1 MMLNSSPASASVNA
15 FLDTLERVGLVQPE
29 PDKAGTYSFRHA
41 LMQEAAYE
49 SLLRNDRRQ
58 LHRFT
63 AHALERDHA
72 AELDQVAALLA
83 YHYDGADDADTAM
96 AYATRAGNVA
106 ARVFAYAEAVA
117 HYTHAIALGEQLRHA
132 SPFVYRARAQMH
144 ERRGDFDAAHADL
157 ECALDLAQTQGDGR
171 GEWQCLM
178 DFGFLW
184 ASRDYERAGAY
195 SERALDQALALRE
208 PSLVAY
214 SMNRVG
220 NWFVNI
226 ERPAEALVYHR
237 RALEIFQE
245 LQDERGL
252 AETYDLLGM
261 CMIIAG
267 DTRASAEY
275 YQRAISLFRALDDRM
290 GLISSQTAYG
300 FLHRNYDT
308 DLIVAEKSF
317 STSIELMEQALGWAQ
332 EIEYRAG
339 ESNAAAQLGIS
350 YASQGQYTRALQLAA
365 RGLDLAEQIQHH
377 QWIVGALYTM
387 GTIHAELLNAEYAQV
402 LFERG
407 VELARATRSEYWA
420 RVMTAWLAI
429 SLIGQSQFARAHEI
443 LDRALQE
450 DTPMQTMAQR
460 RLWSARVL
468 LALGEKQSALALD
481 LTAKLIASAANRD
494 ADQAIPLLGY
504 MQGRALNQ
512 LREFERA
519 ERVLRA
525 ALAQAQVENLRPLLW
540 RLHGALSGALEGQAR
555 AANAQT
561 VFDESR
567 ARILELAQE
576 IPSETRD
583 RQSAAQP
590 LRGIFLDRTMTRIR
604 LMRAGL

>member
-1 MMLNSSPASASVNA
+1 MTPKFSPASVRVNA

-29 PDKAGTYSFRHA
+29 PDKAGTYSFHHA

-63 AHALERDHA
+63 AHVLESEHA
-72 AELDQVAALLA
+72 ADLDQIAALLA
-83 YHYDGADDADTAM
+83 YHYDGADDDDTAM
-96 AYATRAGNVA
+96 AFAMRAGDVA
-106 ARVFAYAEAVA
+106 ARVFAYAEALT
-117 HYTHAIALGEQLRHA
+117 HYTHAIALGEQLHHPLPDA
-132 SPFVYRARAQMH
+132 HRARAQMY

-157 ECALDLAQTQGDGR
+157 ECALRMAQTQEDGHV
-171 GEWQCLM
+171 EWQCLM
-178 DFGFLW
+178 DFGMLW
-184 ASRDYERAGAY
+184 VWRDYERAGAY
-195 SERALDQALALRE
+195 FERALDQALALRE

-214 SMNRVG
+214 SINRVG
-220 NWFVNI
+220 NWFVNT

-261 CMIIAG
+261 CMIVAG
-267 DTRASAEY
+267 DTRASADY
-275 YQRAISLFRALDDRM
+275 YQHALPLFRKLNDRM

-308 DLIVAEKSF
+308 DLVVTEKSF
-317 STSIELMEQALGWAQ
+317 HTSNELMEQALHWAQ

-339 ESNAAAQLGIS
+339 ESFASSQLGIS
-350 YASQGQYTRALQLAA
+350 YASQGQYTRALKLAA
-365 RGLDLAEQIQHH
+365 RSLDLAEQIQHH
-377 QWIVGALYTM
+377 QWIVGALYAM
-387 GTIHAELLNAEYAQV
+387 GTIHAELLDAEYAQAV
-402 LFERG
+402 FERG
-407 VELARATRSEYWA
+407 VELAQATRSGYWA
-420 RVMTAWLAI
+420 RVMNAWLAI
-429 SLIGQSQFARAHEI
+429 ALTGQSQFARAHEI
-443 LDRALQE
+443 LDRALEE

-468 LALGEKQSALALD
+468 LALGEKQGALALD
-481 LTAKLIASAANRD
+481 LTVKLIASAANRD
-494 ADQAIPLLGY
+494 ANQAIPLLGY

-519 ERVLRA
+519 EQILRA
-525 ALAQAQVENLRPLLW
+525 ALAQSQDENLRPLLW
-540 RLHGALSGALEGQAR
+540 RLWGTLSGALEGQAR
-555 AANAQT
+555 AADAQAA
-561 VFDESR
+561 FDASH

-576 IPSETRD
+576 IPLETRAH
-583 RQSAAQP
+583 QSGARP
-590 LRGIFLDRTMTRIR
+590 LRGIFLDRALTRIG